1 MILAEISSFGCNDDA
16 GAVGRDTTDEAQSFA
31 PGKIDAPG
39 KAIQVTAGDSHSA
52 ALPEDGKV
60 FAWGNFRAS

>member
-1 MILAEISSFGCNDDA
+1 MILVGTSSFGCNDDA
-16 GAVGRDTTDEAQSFA
+16 GTVGRDTTEAQSFA

-52 ALPEDGKV
+52 ALLEDGKV
-60 FAWGNFRAS
+60 FAWGNFRVS